1 MTDNE
6 LQDLIKLK
14 RYEQPEE
21 GYFDDFLVEF
31 QERQRSE
38 MLKTSARGLVL
49 ERVRAWFDFSS
60 GANKLVV
67 GAGLACAACA
77 VVAMTLNLMPKL
89 QQHQQQQQLAN
100 HLDKLP
106 TDVAETSSDMLMLS
120 VRESTQVS
128 SELVRDQLKPIDFSI
143 PEEDQRPVFSAEPI
157 VF

>member
-1 MTDNE
+1 MTDKE

-49 ERVRAWFDFSS
+49 ERVNAWFDFSS
-60 GANKLVV
+60 GANRLVV
-67 GAGLACAACA
+67 GAGFACAACA
-77 VVAMTLNLMPKL
+77 IVAVGMNFMPKI
-89 QQHQQQQQLAN
+89 QQQQQLASQ
-100 HLDKLP
+100 LDKLP
-106 TDVAETSSDMLMLS
+106 TDVAETSPEMLRLS
-120 VRESTQVS
+120 IKESTQVS
-128 SELVRDQLKPIDFSI
+128 SELVREQMQPIDFSQ
-143 PEEDQRPVFSAEPI
+143 PEEDRRLIFPDGPI

>member
-1 MTDNE
+1 MTENE

-38 MLKTSARGLVL
+38 MLNTSARGLML
-49 ERVRAWFDFSS
+49 ERVKAWFDFSS
-60 GANKLVV
+60 RANKLVIRT
-67 GAGLACAACA
+67 GMACAACA
-77 VVAMTLNLMPKL
+77 VIAMTMQFLPKIS
-89 QQHQQQQQLAN
+89 QHQLAQQI
-100 HLDKLP
+100 DKLP

-120 VRESTQVS
+120 VKESIQVS
-128 SELVRDQLKPIDFSI
+128 SELVRDQLHPIDFSQ
-143 PEEDQRPVFSAEPI
+143 PETDRRPVFSTEPV

>member
-6 LQDLIKLK
+6 LQELIKLK

-21 GYFDDFLVEF
+21 GYFNDFLLEF

-49 ERVRAWFDFSS
+49 ERVKAWFDFSS
-60 GANKLVV
+60 GTNKLFICT
-67 GAGLACAACA
+67 GAACAAFGFI
-77 VVAMTLNLMPKL
+77 VMTVHFLPKVT
-89 QQHQQQQQLAN
+89 QQQQLAQ

-120 VRESTQVS
+120 VKEPTQVS
-128 SELVRDQLKPIDFSI
+128 SELVRDQMHPIDFSK
-143 PEEDQRPVFSAEPI
+143 PETDRRPVFSPEPV